1 MPQAAFITALL
12 SAAFMT
18 GVIWFVQ
25 LSHYPLFASIP
36 SESFTAYES
45 RNTRLTS
52 MVVVPVMLLEIASTG
67 VLLWYQPDW
76 LPQWTLW
83 AGAAL
88 LGIAMLSTVTLQEP
102 IHAKLTKAH
111 DPNLIRKLV
120 ATNWIR
126 TAAWTARLGVLAY
139 SLWVVLNAGT
149 GVA

>member
-1 MPQAAFITALL
+1 MDTIAFITALL

-25 LSHYPLFASIP
+25 LSHYPLLASIP
-36 SESFTAYES
+36 PEAFTAYES

-52 MVVVPVMLLEIASTG
+52 MVVVPVMLAEIASTG
-67 VLLWYQPDW
+67 ALLWYQPDW
-76 LPQWTLW
+76 LPLWSLW

-102 IHAKLTKAH
+102 IHSKLTKSH
-111 DPNLIRKLV
+111 DLNLIRKLV

-139 SLWVVLNAGT
+139 SLWLVLDAGT
-149 GVA
+149 DAA